1 MAMTTSVA
9 VVMQKLSGLNRRYA
23 LIVLSSKDIGL
34 IYITQKKEEQ
44 RAAAAAAG
52 GTPGTTAGT
61 STGGK
66 GKK

>member
-9 VVMQKLSGLNRRYA
+9 VVMQKLSELNRRYA
-23 LIVLSSKDIGL
+23 PIVLSSTDIGL

-52 GTPGTTAGT
+52 GTSGTTAGT
-61 STGGK
+61 STAGK

>member
-1 MAMTTSVA
+1 MGMTTSVA

-23 LIVLSSKDIGL
+23 PIVLSSKGICL
-34 IYITQKKEEQ
+34 IYITQKKEEE

-52 GTPGTTAGT
+52 GTSGTTART
-61 STGGK
+61 ATAGK